1 MTVEEAAEKTK
12 TWEAVYRD
20 LQRGI
25 ISGAYWPRERLIED
39 EIMARTKATRHAVRR
54 AFDELERAGLVVRQ
68 PNRGVQVRDY
78 SIEEIEELYEIREC
92 LEMRAATH
100 FSAPAAP
107 DLVARLTDIATVI
120 DDAAEQRSASQLN
133 GAQVITFD
141 FQRAKSASDIAVFH
155 GAEKKLAELE
165 KRNPDVKFKLIFNNV
180 QYAEM
185 QYESAI
191 EAMLEG
197 AALAVVVVF
206 LFLRDW
212 RATAISAATCETRH
226 SLAKSPASP
235 SDTSIAA
242 EACVRTASASALRG

>member
-12 TWEAVYRD
+12 TWEAVYLD

-25 ISGAYWPRERLIED
+25 ISGAYRPRERLIED

-107 DLVARLTDIATVI
+107 DLVARLTDIATRHR
-120 DDAAEQRSASQLN
+120 DASRNQRYAEVFTLN
-133 GAQVITFD
+133 NEFHELLYGAAGNRQ
-141 FQRAKSASDIAVFH
+141 
-155 GAEKKLAELE
+155 LAEAITHYTFATHPIRTRAFPSEELRE
-165 KRNPDVKFKLIFNNV
+165 VAITDHF
-180 QYAEM
+180 AM
-185 QYESAI
+185 I
-191 EAMLEG
+191 EAIARGDSQRLAEIIRRHIG
-197 AALAVVVVF
+197 RPKDFYLQTTYVQEAL
-206 LFLRDW
+206 
-212 RATAISAATCETRH
+212 
-226 SLAKSPASP
+226 
-235 SDTSIAA
+235 
-242 EACVRTASASALRG
+242 